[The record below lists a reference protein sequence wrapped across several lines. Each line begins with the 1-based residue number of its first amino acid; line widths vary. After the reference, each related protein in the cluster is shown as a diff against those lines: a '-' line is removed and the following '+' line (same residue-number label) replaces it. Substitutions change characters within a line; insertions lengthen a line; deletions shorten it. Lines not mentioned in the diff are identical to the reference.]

1 MQPPRSALVLR
12 RLLARIRDVMA
23 GEGDGQA
30 RLARIVQV
38 IALDLASQVCSI
50 YVRRAGDVLELFATQ
65 GLKPSAVHR
74 TKLRFGEGLI
84 GEIAA
89 RARPMALAEAQSHP
103 SFVYRPETGEEI
115 YHSLMGVPIL
125 RGGRVVG
132 VLAIQSIER
141 RQYTDEE
148 IEALQT
154 IAMVLAELVG
164 SGSLVGANDLVAS
177 ESATMQPQRLEG
189 ARLSPGLGLGIAV
202 LHRHRHAISRLV
214 AEDVASEQA
223 RLATAVAAMHGAID
237 DMLKANGIEGDH
249 RDVLETYR
257 MIAADDGWLRRIR
270 DAIDTG
276 LTAEAAVHK
285 VNAEIHT
292 RLGAVADPY
301 LRERVHDLEDLAHR
315 LMQHLTGGEDT
326 AIALPADQDFVVI
339 ARHLGPAQLLDYHR
353 PQLKGIVLAEGSAQA
368 HVAIIARALGVPVIG
383 QVQDALAR
391 IEDGDVVIVD
401 ADHAQLMIRPG
412 EDLLRIYRRG
422 VSDRARRQA
431 RFAQLADLE
440 AVTRDGTRIALHIN
454 AGLLL
459 DLQPLADRGIDGV
472 GLYRTEVPF
481 MVRTALPDVE
491 SQRQLYRQVFER
503 AHGKPV
509 VFRTLDVGGDKL
521 LPYWRKT
528 EEENPAMGWR
538 AIRVSQDRPA
548 LLRQQL
554 RALLRAAEGADL
566 FVMFPMIA
574 EVEELR
580 FARRLL
586 DGECAR
592 HRTAGRIAPSRIDVG
607 AMLEVPTLLYQLDAL
622 LAAVDF
628 VSIGTNDLFQFLF
641 ASDRSSFRMS
651 ERYDPL
657 SPVFLELLRGVA
669 ARCSQAATPLSLC
682 GEMAGRPLDAMAL
695 LGLGLRS
702 LSVSPPSVGP
712 IKAMIRS
719 LDLGVL
725 AGFTAALCRREQA
738 SVREELRA
746 FALDHGVVI

>member
-1 MQPPRSALVLR
+1 MSAAGPSDERQSAGPLAGLKVLELGQLIAGPFAAKTLADFGADVIKVEAPGGGDPLR
-12 RLLARIRDVMA
+12 RWRLLK
-23 GEGDGQA
+23 DGTSVWWQ
-30 RLARIVQV
+30 VQSRNKRS
-38 IALDLASQVCSI
+38 IALDLKEPEARDI
-50 YVRRAGDVLELFATQ
+50 VRRLAVDADVLIENFRPGAMESW
-65 GLKPSAVHR
+65 GLGPEDLLQLNPRLVM
-74 TKLRFGEGLI
+74 LRISGYGQT
-84 GEIAA
+84 G
-89 RARPMALAEAQSHP
+89 P
-103 SFVYRPETGEEI
+103 YR
-115 YHSLMGVPIL
+115 
-125 RGGRVVG
+125 
-132 VLAIQSIER
+132 
-141 RQYTDEE
+141 DK
-148 IEALQT
+148 
-154 IAMVLAELVG
+154 
-164 SGSLVGANDLVAS
+164 
-177 ESATMQPQRLEG
+177 
-189 ARLSPGLGLGIAV
+189 PGLGLGIAV

-586 DGECAR
+586 DAECAR

-622 LAAVDF
+622 LSAVDF

-719 LDLGVL
+719 LDLGAL

>member
-1 MQPPRSALVLR
+1 MPQARSALVLR

-23 GEGDGQA
+23 GEGDAQA

-38 IALDLASQVCSI
+38 IAVDLSSQVCSI

-65 GLKPSAVHR
+65 GLKPQAVHR
-74 TKLRFGEGLI
+74 TRLRFGEGLI

-89 RARPMALAEAQSHP
+89 RARPIALAEAQSHP

-164 SGSLVGANDLVAS
+164 SGNLIGAGELTPPEGLTA
-177 ESATMQPQRLEG
+177 QPQRLEG
-189 ARLSPGLGLGIAV
+189 ARLSPGLGLGVAV
-202 LHRHRHAISRLV
+202 LHRHRHQIRRLV
-214 AEDVASEQA
+214 AEDVAGEHA
-223 RLATAVAAMHGAID
+223 RLAKAVAAMHGAID
-237 DMLKANGIEGDH
+237 DMLKADGIGGEH
-249 RDVLETYR
+249 RDVLEAYR
-257 MIAADDGWLRRIR
+257 MIATDDGWLRRIG

-285 VNAEIHT
+285 VSADIHA
-292 RLGAVADPY
+292 RLDSVSDPY
-301 LRERVHDLEDLAHR
+301 LRERVHDLDDLAQR
-315 LMQHLTGGEDT
+315 LMQHLVGGDDHTVE
-326 AIALPADQDFVVI
+326 LPADQDFILV
-339 ARHLGPAQLLDYHR
+339 ARHLGPAQFLDYHGPR
-353 PQLKGIVLAEGSAQA
+353 LKGVVLAEGSPQA
-368 HVAIIARALGVPVIG
+368 HVAIIARALDVPIVG
-383 QVQDALAR
+383 QVEDALNRLEAG
-391 IEDGDVVIVD
+391 ELVIVD
-401 ADHAQLMIRPG
+401 ADHAQLLVRPG
-412 EDLLRIYRRG
+412 DDLVQIYKRSL
-422 VSDRARRQA
+422 SDRAQRQA
-431 RFAQLADLE
+431 RYARLADHP
-440 AVTRDGTRIALHIN
+440 AITRDGQRIALHIN

-459 DLQPLADRGIDGV
+459 DLQALTDQGVDGV

-491 SQRQLYRQVFER
+491 AQRQLYRQVFER
-503 AHGKPV
+503 ARGKPV
-509 VFRTLDVGGDKL
+509 VFRTLDIGGDKL

-538 AIRVSQDRPA
+538 AIRVSRDRPA

-554 RALLRAAEGADL
+554 RALVRAAAGEQL
-566 FVMFPMIA
+566 WVMFPMIA
-574 EVEELR
+574 EVDELR
-580 FARRLL
+580 FARGLL
-586 DGECAR
+586 MTELAR
-592 HRTAGRIAPSRIDVG
+592 HCAAGRPPPRSLKVG
-607 AMLEVPTLLYQLDAL
+607 AMLEVPALLYQLDAL
-622 LAAVDF
+622 VGAADF
-628 VSIGTNDLFQFLF
+628 LSVGTNDLFQFLF

-657 SPVFLELLRGVA
+657 SPVVLALLRDLAGHC
-669 ARCSQAATPLSLC
+669 ARAGMPLSLC
-682 GEMAGRPLDAMAL
+682 GEMAARPLDAMAL

-702 LSVSPPSVGP
+702 ISVSPPSVGP

-719 LDLGVL
+719 LDLGALTDYV
-725 AGFTAALCRREQA
+725 AALCRRNQE
-738 SVREELRA
+738 SVRGELRA
-746 FALDHGVVI
+746 FALDHGVVL